1 MLLGNQCETLSIGTN
16 LYFCELDPTMRP
28 GHQRMSP
35 LSARLLPAAT
45 NIGKFLMFHCAI
57 GQNETRE
64 PR

>member
-35 LSARLLPAAT
+35 SGRLPLAAI
-45 NIGKFLMFHCAI
+45 NIGKFLMFHCAVA
-57 GQNETRE
+57 QNETRE